1 MSLRSACVPGAPTSP
16 ASDGR
21 ILVPDATPLDRSP
34 LRLRDRGRLMAQAL
48 VLALVVGGTTAFAM
62 LHKTVTLDVDG
73 EVTTISVVGRTVA
86 DVLAA
91 QGVPVG
97 ARDLVVPAVGEVVR
111 DEQTVVVRHGRE
123 VEVVLDGEERTVWTT
138 ALTVEEVVAEL
149 GLRDE
154 AVRTSASRSA
164 GLGRE
169 ALTVSTT
176 KTVHVAVD
184 GETRGVR
191 TQAATV
197 REVLAE
203 QGVVLGEHD
212 QVSAPLTA
220 AVVDGMVVLVT
231 RVRTQTRSER
241 TEMPYE
247 TLREDDARLFEG
259 REVVSVT
266 GEPGVSVATY
276 VAYLVG
282 DVEVGRSVLAEA
294 VVAEPV
300 DEVVRV
306 GTMEPPDPD
315 DVSVTPG
322 TARAIGL
329 EMTLARGWDESE
341 FACLDKLWTKES
353 RWRVS
358 AENRSSGAYGIPQ
371 ALPGSKMASAGSDW
385 RTNPETQIAWG
396 LGYIANR
403 YGSPCDAWA
412 HSVARNWY

>member
-1 MSLRSACVPGAPTSP
+1 
-16 ASDGR
+16 
-21 ILVPDATPLDRSP
+21 
-34 LRLRDRGRLMAQAL
+34 
-48 VLALVVGGTTAFAM
+48 
-62 LHKTVTLDVDG
+62 
-73 EVTTISVVGRTVA
+73 
-86 DVLAA
+86 
-91 QGVPVG
+91 
-97 ARDLVVPAVGEVVR
+97 
-111 DEQTVVVRHGRE
+111 
-123 VEVVLDGEERTVWTT
+123 VWTT
-138 ALTVEEVVAEL
+138 ALTVDEVVAEL

-154 AVRTSASRSA
+154 AVRTSASRSS

-169 ALTVSTT
+169 AITVSTT

-184 GETRGVR
+184 GETRSAT

-197 REVLAE
+197 REVLVE
-203 QGVVLGEHD
+203 LGVVLGEHD

-231 RVRTQTRSER
+231 RVRTETRSER
-241 TEMPYE
+241 TEKPYA
-247 TLREDDARLFEG
+247 TVREDDARLLEG
-259 REVVSVT
+259 RELVAVE
-266 GEPGVSVATY
+266 GESGVSVATY

-282 DVEVGRSVLAEA
+282 DAEVGRTVLAEA
-294 VVAEPV
+294 VVTEPV

-306 GTMEPPDPD
+306 GTMPVPDPA

-329 EMTLARGWDESE
+329 EMTLARGWDEGE

-353 RWRVS
+353 RWRVT

-385 RTNPETQIAWG
+385 RTSAETQITWG

-403 YGSPCDAWA
+403 YGTPCGAWE